1 MGISAAFGLNS
12 SRLTQTVARAAFGR
26 QGALV
31 YNSQPAPFRRQVADR
46 VWPSRIR
53 RIVLNRLAE
62 ISLVSIILVLA
73 VVAALGIGYAVGR
86 ARQRDSPAPA
96 TLPQEPPRMAA
107 APLSEEPPR
116 AAASEPSMPTPPTAG
131 ELIAERAR
139 IIRNFEAETAV
150 LRRALVSRDAD
161 ITQLAEL
168 AVERRRLFG
177 DLATSRGETA
187 RYRQLVI
194 DLENDAP
201 PPFFGTGAPDDL
213 KLIVG
218 VGPVLERMLHQLGV
232 ATYRQI
238 ARWSERDIDDFDAK
252 LHEFPGR
259 IRRDAWVTQARAL
272 HQSKYGEALPLRER
286 R

>member
-1 MGISAAFGLNS
+1 
-12 SRLTQTVARAAFGR
+12 
-26 QGALV
+26 
-31 YNSQPAPFRRQVADR
+31 
-46 VWPSRIR
+46 
-53 RIVLNRLAE
+53 
-62 ISLVSIILVLA
+62 VSIIFVLA
-73 VVAALGIGYAVGR
+73 AIVAALGIGYAVGH
-86 ARQRDSPAPA
+86 ARRRDTAAPA
-96 TLPQEPPRMAA
+96 ALPQEPSRMTAT
-107 APLSEEPPR
+107 PLSDVPPR

-139 IIRNFEAETAV
+139 IIRHFEAETAM
-150 LRRALVSRDAD
+150 LRRALVARDAD
-161 ITQLAEL
+161 IMQLAEF
-168 AVERRRLFG
+168 AAERRRLFS

-194 DLENDAP
+194 DLENNAP
-201 PPFFGTGAPDDL
+201 PPFFGAGAPDDL

-238 ARWSERDIDDFDAK
+238 ARWSERDIDEFDAR

-272 HQSKYGEALPLRER
+272 HQSKYGEAPPLRER
-286 R
+286 G